1 MKSEQIKEYLKNG
14 QLTTPSYVLD
24 MDDLT
29 AHVNVMKNIMK
40 DGAGLCYA
48 MKANPFIV
56 TVMAELVDKIEV
68 CSPGELSICQ
78 AYGIPGDKIIFSGV
92 NKTREDVEA
101 ALDYGVAIITVES
114 NKHFRLICEYCEK
127 HHSTADVLFRVTNGS
142 QFGMDTE
149 AVESILAQREKY
161 DYIHVKG
168 IHYFSGTQKKRFE
181 KLQEEL
187 DELDSFID
195 HIQEAYGLSELI
207 LEYGAGLPV
216 PYFEGEDFDSLY
228 QPLEMIVDAIN
239 EKQRNYQ
246 VVLEL
251 GRFFAFS
258 CGTYLT
264 RVEEV
269 KNNKGSN
276 YVLVDGGIH
285 QLNYYGQ
292 NMAMRVPKME
302 LFEMSETSCKVCGA
316 DCSAEQSGDVDRDI
330 CDCTICGS
338 LCTMADVLVRKWNGK
353 LPKEDDVFAFYNAGS
368 YSVTEAPALF
378 LSRKMP
384 VVYSYTEECGLKV
397 LRDGQEAYKMNL
409 PDEVKD
415 SF

>member
-29 AHVNVMKNIMK
+29 AHVNAMKNIMK

-56 TVMAELVDKIEV
+56 PVMAELVDKIEV

-92 NKTREDVEA
+92 NKTHEDVEA

-187 DELDSFID
+187 DELDSFMN
-195 HIQEAYGLSELI
+195 HIQETYGLSDLT

-228 QPLEMIVDAIN
+228 QPLEMMMAAIN
-239 EKQRNYQ
+239 EKKCNFPI
-246 VVLEL
+246 VLEL

-269 KNNKGSN
+269 KNNKGS
-276 YVLVDGGIH
+276 YYILVDGGIH

-292 NMAMRVPKME
+292 NMAMRLPKME
-302 LFEMSETSCKVCGA
+302 LFAMGDEETDAEANMIVCN
-316 DCSAEQSGDVDRDI
+316 
-330 CDCTICGS
+330 ICGS
-338 LCTMADVLVRKWNGK
+338 LCTLADVLARKWNTK
-353 LPKEDDVFAFYNAGS
+353 LPKEDDVIAFYNAGS
-368 YSVTEAPALF
+368 YSITEAPALF

-384 VVYSYTEECGLKV
+384 VIYTYSKQSGLQV
-397 LRDGQEAYKMNL
+397 LRDGQEAYRLNL
-409 PDEVKD
+409 SSSIKD
-415 SF
+415 N

>member
-1 MKSEQIKEYLKNG
+1 MNNTQIRKCLKIG
-14 QLTTPSYVLD
+14 ELTTPSYILD
-24 MDDLT
+24 MDVLA
-29 AHVNVMKNIMK
+29 AHVNEMKTIVG

-56 TVMAELVDKIEV
+56 PAMAELVDKIEV

-78 AYGIPGDKIIFSGV
+78 AYGIPGSKIIFSGV
-92 NKTREDVEA
+92 NKTRQDVEA
-101 ALDYGVAIITVES
+101 ALSYGVAIITVES
-114 NKHFRLICEYCEK
+114 NKHFQLLCEYCKE
-127 HHSTADVLFRVTNGS
+127 HHVAADVLFRVTNGS
-142 QFGMDTE
+142 QFGMDAE
-149 AVESILAQREKY
+149 AVESILTKKDKY
-161 DYIHVKG
+161 DFIHVKG
-168 IHYFSGTQKKRFE
+168 IHYFSGTQKKKFD

-187 DELDSFID
+187 DELDSFMN
-195 HIQEAYGLSELI
+195 HIQDAYGLSELT

-216 PYFEGEDFDSLY
+216 PYFEGEDFDKLY
-228 QPLEMIVDAIN
+228 QPLEMMVAAIK

-285 QLNYYGQ
+285 HLNYYGQ

-302 LFEMSETSCKVCGA
+302 LFSMSDEAENIEPET
-316 DCSAEQSGDVDRDI
+316 E
-330 CDCTICGS
+330 DCTICGS

-353 LPKEDDVFAFYNAGS
+353 LPQEEDVFMFYNAGS

-384 VVYSYTEECGLKV
+384 VIYSYSEECGLEV
-397 LRDGQEAYKMNL
+397 LRDAQEAYRLNL
-409 PDEVKD
+409 SEETKD
-415 SF
+415 N

>member
-1 MKSEQIKEYLKNG
+1 MNSTQIRECLKNG
-14 QLTTPSYVLD
+14 ILTTPSYVLD
-24 MDDLT
+24 TDVL
-29 AHVNVMKNIMK
+29 ASHVKVMENVIG

-48 MKANPFIV
+48 MKANPFLV
-56 TVMAELVDKIEV
+56 PVMAELVDKIEV

-78 AYGIPGDKIIFSGV
+78 AYGISGSKIIFSGV
-92 NKTREDVEA
+92 NKTRQDVEA
-101 ALDYGVAIITVES
+101 ALSYGVAIITVES
-114 NKHFRLICEYCEK
+114 DKHFRLICEYCKE
-127 HHSTADVLFRVTNGS
+127 HQVTVDVLFCVTNGS
-142 QFGMDTE
+142 QFGMDAKSIE
-149 AVESILAQREKY
+149 EILANKDQY
-161 DYIHVKG
+161 DFIHVKG
-168 IHYFSGTQKKRFE
+168 IHYFSGTQKKKFD
-181 KLQEEL
+181 KLKEEL
-187 DELDSFID
+187 DELDSFMN
-195 HIQEAYGLSELI
+195 HIQEAYGLSELT

-228 QPLEMIVDAIN
+228 QPLEMMMDAIK
-239 EKQRNYQ
+239 EKHRNYQ

-276 YVLVDGGIH
+276 YVLLDGGIH

-302 LFEMSETSCKVCGA
+302 LLSMSDT
-316 DCSAEQSGDVDRDI
+316 EQACCEEPVDV
-330 CDCTICGS
+330 TVCGS

-353 LPKEDDVFAFYNAGS
+353 LPQEDDVFAFYNAGS
-368 YSVTEAPALF
+368 YSITEAPALF

-384 VVYSYTEECGLKV
+384 TVYLYSEVNGLEMIREGK
-397 LRDGQEAYKMNL
+397 EAYKVNL
-409 PDEVKD
+409 PDWKNK
-415 SF
+415 